1 MAWKLWENGIN
12 HIDRYD
18 ESNGITDR
26 FNGAVWT
33 RKFSRKD
40 TMHWNGTKQMFAS
53 CENFSWFI
61 WEAEL
66 ATLGLIAINDIKD
79 GIKIKRNGNYGIDG
93 FNKINWSDGTN
104 GTEELI
110 ELLDLFDSIEWKCQ
124 NGWNVSKLIGLT
136 ICMVGG
142 TGSGAR
148 IYNAKIRR
156 NRAAFPNSIKSRKV
170 KGKNDKNLFSVQKH
184 WYAFYRHWADG
195 GGVGGR
201 HSLQRRSIVARYS
214 LYFR

>member
-53 CENFSWFI
+53 CVNFSWFF
-61 WEAEL
+61 WEVEL

-79 GIKIKRNGNYGIDG
+79 GIKIKRNGNYRNDG
-93 FNKINWSDGTN
+93 FNQINWSDRGD
-104 GTEELI
+104 GSVW
-110 ELLDLFDSIEWKCQ
+110 FHWMK
-124 NGWNVSKLIGLT
+124 
-136 ICMVGG
+136 IC
-142 TGSGAR
+142 
-148 IYNAKIRR
+148 R
-156 NRAAFPNSIKSRKV
+156 NRAAFPNSIK
-170 KGKNDKNLFSVQKH
+170 
-184 WYAFYRHWADG
+184 
-195 GGVGGR
+195 GR
-201 HSLQRRSIVARYS
+201 RPKKT
-214 LYFR
+214 